1 MFLKNLI
8 EKHRA
13 RKKAQHQRRNSE
25 ILCAIIR
32 QVDIE
37 SQLSK
42 EVNIPSFLE
51 VNKRYNSL
59 GIKTPKRL
67 CEVYRDF
74 YFQGLVSGID
84 L

>member
-1 MFLKNLI
+1 MLKQFI
-8 EKHRA
+8 ERHKA
-13 RKKAQHQRRNSE
+13 RRKAQYQRMNSE

-37 SQLSK
+37 SQYSK
-42 EVNIPSFLE
+42 EANIPSFLE
-51 VNKRYNSL
+51 VDKRYNSL

>member
-1 MFLKNLI
+1 MLKQFI
-8 EKHRA
+8 ERLKA
-13 RKKAQHQRRNSE
+13 RRKAQYQRMNSE

-37 SQLSK
+37 SRLSK
-42 EVNIPSFLE
+42 EANIPSFLE
-51 VNKRYNSL
+51 VDKRYNRL

-67 CEVYRDF
+67 YEVYLDF
-74 YFQGLVSGID
+74 YNQGLVSGID